1 MKIRLALLAAFAL
14 VVVVTLAA
22 CGGTTDT
29 GGSGDGASSGTGPAG
44 STIVEQNLAFD
55 PPTLE
60 VTVGTPVTWENLDSV
75 PHNIKIDGKEL
86 GTQEAGAFVTWTP
99 EKTGT
104 YPYSC
109 TIHPSMTGEI
119 VVK

>member
-1 MKIRLALLAAFAL
+1 MKTRLLLFVALALALALAL
-14 VVVVTLAA
+14 TA
-22 CGGTTDT
+22 CGGSANT

-75 PHNIKIDGKEL
+75 PHNVKIDGKEL
-86 GTQEAGAFVTWTP
+86 GTQDGGEFVTWTP
-99 EKTGT
+99 ETAGT